1 MKTRAK
7 IGNKQGNPA
16 YRTAATF
23 RYNKCF
29 DIVGAK
35 AKNPAVKNKNPSWP
49 KGRTGD
55 AKELKND

>member
-23 RYNKCF
+23 RHNKFF
-29 DIVGAK
+29 DIGAVK
-35 AKNPAVKNKNPSWP
+35 AKNSAVKNKSPFWP
-49 KGRTGD
+49 GCKTGNE
-55 AKELKND
+55 KEPNND

>member
-23 RYNKCF
+23 RHNKYF
-29 DIVGAK
+29 DIGAAK
-35 AKNPAVKNKNPSWP
+35 AKNSAVKNKNPFRPGW
-49 KGRTGD
+49 RTGD
-55 AKELKND
+55 AKEPSND